1 MLKKLWTDL
10 VANVSGYYDSFIA
23 VLPKMLLALIVF
35 LFFIG
40 IATLVKRFVT
50 KTVVSKMDDPLLARF
65 LLRLVNWSCI
75 LIGFSIALKIL
86 GLGNLAAGLMAG
98 AGVSAF
104 IIGFAFKD
112 IGENLLSG
120 FLLAFS
126 RPFRVGDTVEINGI
140 TGKIVLLNVRDTHMK
155 TFDGK
160 DVFIPNSTFIKN
172 PVFNYT
178 IDGYLRHEFSIG
190 VDYDSDFEKAIDIIH
205 ETIKNTEGVLREH
218 KKPTVTISSLDAS
231 SVSIKA
237 MYWLDTF
244 DKTHSALRIK
254 TLAIE
259 NCLEQLERA
268 GINMPGDIVELK
280 NYRENPLKTGAL
292 QNLNST
298 DV

>member
-10 VANVSGYYDSFIA
+10 IANVSGYYDNFIA

-40 IATLVKRFVT
+40 IATLVKRLIT

-65 LLRLVNWSCI
+65 LLRLVKWSCI

-126 RPFRVGDTVEINGI
+126 RPFRVGDTVEIAGI
-140 TGKIVLLNVRDTHMK
+140 TGVIVLLNVRDTHMK

-160 DVFIPNSTFIKN
+160 DVFIPNSTFVKN
-172 PVFNYT
+172 PVLNYT
-178 IDGYLRHEFSIG
+178 IDGFLRHEFTIG
-190 VDYDSDFEKAIDIIH
+190 VDYGSDFEKAIGIIAQAVR
-205 ETIKNTEGVLREH
+205 NTKGVLTDRKE
-218 KKPTVTISSLDAS
+218 PLVSIQSLDSS

-237 MYWLDTF
+237 QYWLDTF
-244 DKTHSALRIK
+244 DTTYSSLRVKTQ
-254 TLAIE
+254 AIE
-259 NCLEQLERA
+259 ACLEKLDAA
-268 GINMPGDIVELK
+268 GINMPGDIMEIK
-280 NYRENPLKTGAL
+280 NYKSEPLNVGNQK
-292 QNLNST
+292 
-298 DV
+298 